1 MTTTA
6 AVRRLQVHAIDPARL
21 ARIRENGADE
31 HGNPLTT
38 HAASGGEPLRCCLRK
53 AQQGE
58 TIALISFAPFTHVSP
73 WTEVGPVFVH
83 PEDCGGYQDSEQ
95 FPAGFRRGPRVL
107 RTYDADLAMLYEHN
121 TIVPEG
127 GDVEAEVRHLL
138 EQAGVSVVHVRALLP
153 QCFTFAVTGHK

>member
-1 MTTTA
+1 MTTTT
-6 AVRRLQVHAIDPARL
+6 AVRLQVHAIDPGRL
-21 ARIRENGADE
+21 ARIRAQGVDE
-31 HGNPLTT
+31 HGNPLATR
-38 HAASGGEPLRCCLRK
+38 AASGGEPLRCCLRR
-53 AQQGE
+53 AETDE

-83 PEDCGGYQDSEQ
+83 PEDCGGYQEADQ
-95 FPAGFRRGPRVL
+95 YPAAFRRGPRVL
-107 RTYDADLAMLYEHN
+107 RTYDADLTMLYEHN

-138 EQAGVSVVHVRALLP
+138 AQAGVSVVHVRALLP